1 MHSKHKFDQ
10 AEGLRRLLVRP
21 SLRVITVLGASHGLG
36 ASSVVVNLAA
46 ALTSAGKKTLV
57 LDENPSPGN
66 VANMLALKPR
76 YDLLNTVRDE
86 MTWRDVVLST
96 QTGMQILPVAKAM
109 RALSKLNH
117 SERECL
123 QENLM
128 AASYGMD
135 VVLVDATTDGH
146 SVCANL
152 SGEEPLLLI
161 LNATAD
167 GIKESYALLKKMAVH
182 NGRRAFDLVVNKA
195 RSVAEAHMVFDN
207 MEKVA
212 QQHLKVKLKY
222 LGNIPFDD
230 NVNRAALLHRPLVD
244 MIPQAPAAFAFND
257 LARNLMLL
265 PAAEKEG
272 SLNQMIVRLLQQG
285 PAPHA
290 VCAAR

>member
-1 MHSKHKFDQ
+1 MQSKHKFDQ

-21 SLRVITVLGASHGLG
+21 SLRVITVLGASSGLG

-46 ALTSAGKKTLV
+46 ALTGAGKKILV
-57 LDENPSPGN
+57 LDENPAPGN
-66 VANMLALKPR
+66 VASMLALKPR
-76 YDLLNTVRDE
+76 YDLLNAVRDD
-86 MTWRDVVLST
+86 MSWRDVVLNAQS
-96 QTGMQILPVAKAM
+96 GMQILPVAKAM
-109 RALSKLNH
+109 RALPKLNH
-117 SERECL
+117 AERESL

-128 AASYGMD
+128 AASFGME
-135 VVLVDATTDGH
+135 VVLVDATADGH

-161 LNATAD
+161 LNPTAE

-195 RSVAEAHMVFDN
+195 RSEEEARTVFDN
-207 MEKVA
+207 MAKVA

-222 LGNIPFDD
+222 LGNIPLDE
-230 NVNRAALLHRPLVD
+230 NVSRAALLHRPVVD
-244 MIPQAPAAFAFND
+244 MIPDAPASFAFTD

-265 PAAEKEG
+265 PLAEKEG
-272 SLNQMIVRLLQQG
+272 TLNHMIMRLLQQG
-285 PAPHA
+285 PVSRA